1 MRKTIFLAT
10 LFLLGI
16 VVMHPL
22 GAEGLAADIQ
32 GMKHEGMHM
41 KGDMVLIGD
50 QVVDGVKAMAHIMVY
65 DDAAR
70 ASMAKMGM
78 DTTHH
83 LMMLFVDEKSGRPIA
98 EGSAALKIR
107 TKEGEAG
114 NPIKLMPMKME
125 IGSGFG
131 SDIALPEKG
140 DFTFLVGTKLEDG
153 KKRQFEFNFHQ
164 Q

>member
-1 MRKTIFLAT
+1 MKIFS
-10 LFLLGI
+10 
-16 VVMHPL
+16 
-22 GAEGLAADIQ
+22 LAALLALGLVFHPFGTAAEASDMQ

-70 ASMAKMGM
+70 VSMAKMGM
-78 DTTHH
+78 DATHH
-83 LMMLFVDEKSGRPIA
+83 LMMLFVDEQSGRSIA
-98 EGSAALKIR
+98 GGSAALKIQ
-107 TKEGEAG
+107 TKEGDAG
-114 NPIKLMPMKME
+114 NPTKLMPMKME

-140 DFTFLVGTKLEDG
+140 EVTFLVGTKLEDG

-164 Q
+164 